1 MLNLN
6 KKLVTKDELL
16 KHVSPLDIFNF
27 YSGKELK
34 LKKVT
39 LSPLREEKNP
49 SFALFASGNEIF
61 FKDFVLGGG
70 DCIKFVKL
78 MFGLN
83 FMDAL
88 SKIVV
93 DFDLRDHFLYKEV
106 YRTVNNNFKK
116 VDQKKVIKEQNE
128 TMLNIK
134 KRRWKKH
141 DIMFWSSFG
150 ITFNTLKHY
159 RVLPVEYIFLNN
171 NIIKAD
177 KYAYAFIEEK
187 DGIKTYKI
195 YQPFNNKIKWLTTHD
210 NSVWQG
216 WEQLPESGY
225 NLIITKSLKDIMAI
239 TSIMGINST
248 GLQNEGVKPK
258 ESIVKELKNRFE
270 NIYLLYDNDFDS
282 ETNWGRQFGEK
293 ISKLLDVPQIEI
305 PSKYKCKDFSDLI
318 QKEGIEKSKIIL
330 NNIIKYDN

>member
-1 MLNLN
+1 MSINLN
-6 KKLVTKDELL
+6 KKLVTKSELL
-16 KHVSPLDIFNF
+16 KYVSPLDIFNF

-39 LSPLREEKNP
+39 LSPLRKEKNP
-49 SFALFASGNEIF
+49 SFALFASGGEIF

-70 DCIKFVKL
+70 DCIKFVKI

-88 SKIVV
+88 SKVVV
-93 DFDLRDHFLYKEV
+93 DFDLRDKFLYKDV

-116 VDQKKVIKEQNE
+116 VNQKEVIEKQSK
-128 TMLNIK
+128 TVINIK
-134 KRRWKKH
+134 KRKWQKH
-141 DIMFWSSFG
+141 DIIFWSNFG

-159 RVLPVEYIFLNN
+159 RVLPVKYIFLNS

-177 KYAYAFIEEK
+177 RHAYAFVEEK
-187 DGIKTYKI
+187 DNRKTYKI
-195 YQPFNNKIKWLTTHD
+195 YQPFNKKIKWLTTHD
-210 NSVWQG
+210 NSIWQG
-216 WEQLPESGY
+216 WEQLPKSGY

-239 TSIMGINST
+239 TSIMGISST

-282 ETNWGRQFGEK
+282 ETNWGREFGKK
-293 ISKLLDVPQIEI
+293 ISKIINIAQIEI
-305 PSKYKCKDFSDLI
+305 PSKYKSKDFSDLI
-318 QKEGIEKSKIIL
+318 QKKGIKKSKTIL
-330 NNIIKYDN
+330 NKIINDN

>member
-6 KKLVTKDELL
+6 KKLVTKNELL

-27 YSGKELK
+27 YSGQELK
-34 LKKVT
+34 LKKVI

-49 SFALFASGNEIF
+49 SFALFASGGEIF

-88 SKIVV
+88 SKVV
-93 DFDLRDHFLYKEV
+93 IDFDLKDHFLYKEM

-116 VDQKKVIKEQNE
+116 VDQKKVISKQDE
-128 TMLNIK
+128 TVLKI
-134 KRRWKKH
+134 KRRSWRKH
-141 DIMFWSSFG
+141 DIKFWSNFG
-150 ITFNTLKHY
+150 ITFNTLKQY

-177 KYAYAFIEEK
+177 KHAYAFVEEK
-187 DGIKTYKI
+187 DDIKTYKI
-195 YQPFNNKIKWLTTHD
+195 YQPFNSKIKWLTTHD
-210 NSVWQG
+210 NSIWQG
-216 WEQLPESGY
+216 WQQLPKSSY
-225 NLIITKSLKDIMAI
+225 NLIVTKSLKDIMAI
-239 TSIMGINST
+239 TSVTGISST

-258 ESIVKELKNRFE
+258 DQIVKELKDRFE
-270 NIYLLYDNDFDS
+270 NIFLLYDNDFDS
-282 ETNWGRQFGEK
+282 KTNWGRQFGEK
-293 ISKLLDVPQIEI
+293 ISKITGIPQIEI

-318 QKEGIEKSKIIL
+318 RKEGIEKSKLIL
-330 NNIIKYDN
+330 NNLTNYDN